1 MSTTAFFRLKG
12 RQRWG
17 RCKSECG
24 SGDTFALS
32 FIFLH
37 HGSFFFSLVARH
49 LFLYDKSWG
58 KQPRFIYSRDVLLLK
73 CPPSSVTWL
82 VAFLGVGGKRYVIFL
97 ANKWYMGI
105 GVPLWC
111 PQSLA
116 PRMQSQG
123 RKPCLL
129 TFPPVLLHPQTVDDL
144 HSALFF
150 HPLIILQWAIH
161 MQVHFPLNYSFFP
174 QVTL

>member
-1 MSTTAFFRLKG
+1 MRQMQIWMWFRRYICLEFYFSIMG
-12 RQRWG
+12 HFSSVFWL
-17 RCKSECG
+17 
-24 SGDTFALS
+24 D
-32 FIFLH
+32 IF
-37 HGSFFFSLVARH
+37 SCMIRVA
-49 LFLYDKSWG
+49 G
-58 KQPRFIYSRDVLLLK
+58 KQPRLIYSRDVLLLK

-82 VAFLGVGGKRYVIFL
+82 VAFLGVEGKRYVIFL
-97 ANKWYMGI
+97 ANKWYMGV

-123 RKPCLL
+123 RKACLL

-150 HPLIILQWAIH
+150 HPLIFFSEQSICKFT
-161 MQVHFPLNYSFFP
+161 FP
-174 QVTL
+174 